1 VLALEAAVFRLLF
14 LRAADCKQGRQ
25 EQERGDHQLLVVL
38 RRLVQAGG
46 ELVDAG
52 VDALA
57 FRR

>member
-25 EQERGDHQLLVVL
+25 AQERGDHQLLVVL